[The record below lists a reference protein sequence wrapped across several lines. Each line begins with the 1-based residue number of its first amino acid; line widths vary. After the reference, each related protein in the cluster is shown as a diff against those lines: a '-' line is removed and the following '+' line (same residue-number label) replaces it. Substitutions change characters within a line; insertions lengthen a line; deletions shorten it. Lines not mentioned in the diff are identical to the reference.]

1 MDTYDHLRVDA
12 GDLIDALEYHL
23 EDASCLL
30 DLESGEVI
38 HAADMPEDEDLDD
51 PDRYLVIPAMD
62 SFDSFQ
68 IMEDFVEGLPEG
80 EACRALARALRLP
93 RPFRCFK
100 DTLFEFPSLRERWFK
115 FQHDRM
121 LEYAQ
126 TWLEDTLPGARLS
139 LG

>member
-1 MDTYDHLRVDA
+1 MDTYNHLRVDA
-12 GDLIDALEYHL
+12 VDLIDALENHL
-23 EDASCLL
+23 DDASRLL
-30 DLESGEVI
+30 DLESGEVV
-38 HAADMPEDEDLDD
+38 HVADMEDEDLYE
-51 PDRYLVIPAMD
+51 PDRFLVIPAMD
-62 SFDSFQ
+62 SFESCQ

-121 LEYAQ
+121 LAYAQ

>member
-23 EDASCLL
+23 DDASQLL
-30 DLESGEVI
+30 DLESGEVVQ
-38 HAADMPEDEDLDD
+38 AADMPEDEDLDD
-51 PDRYLVIPAMD
+51 PDRFLVIPSMD

-100 DTLFEFPSLRERWFK
+100 DTLFEFPSLRELWFK

-139 LG
+139 L

>member
-12 GDLIDALEYHL
+12 GDLIEALEYHL
-23 EDASCLL
+23 DDASCLL
-30 DLESGEVI
+30 DLESGEVV
-38 HAADMPEDEDLDD
+38 HAVDMPEGEDLDD
-51 PDRYLVIPAMD
+51 PDRFLVIPPMD

-68 IMEDFVEGLPEG
+68 ILEDFVEGLPEG

-100 DTLFEFPSLRERWFK
+100 DTLCEFPPLRERWFR

-121 LEYAQ
+121 LQLAQ

>member
-1 MDTYDHLRVDA
+1 MDTYDHLRIDA
-12 GDLIDALEYHL
+12 GDLIEALEYHL
-23 EDASCLL
+23 DDASWLL
-30 DLESGEVI
+30 DLESGEVVY
-38 HAADMPEDEDLDD
+38 ATDLPEEEDPDD
-51 PDRYLVIPAMD
+51 PDRFLVIPAMD

-100 DTLFEFPSLRERWFK
+100 DTLFDFPALREQWFK
-115 FQHDRM
+115 FQQDRM

-126 TWLEDTLPGARLS
+126 NWLEDTLPGARLS

>member
-23 EDASCLL
+23 DDASHLL
-30 DLESGEVI
+30 DLESGEVVQ
-38 HAADMPEDEDLDD
+38 AADMPEDEDLDD
-51 PDRYLVIPAMD
+51 PDRFLVIPPMD

-100 DTLFEFPSLRERWFK
+100 DTLFDFPALREQWFK
-115 FQHDRM
+115 FQQDRM

-126 TWLEDTLPGARLS
+126 NWLEDTLPGARL
-139 LG
+139 G

>member
-23 EDASCLL
+23 DDASHLL
-30 DLESGEVI
+30 DLESGEVVQ
-38 HAADMPEDEDLDD
+38 AADMPEDEDLDD
-51 PDRYLVIPAMD
+51 PDRFLVIPPMD

-100 DTLFEFPSLRERWFK
+100 DTLQDFPTLRQQWFQFHDERVLK
-115 FQHDRM
+115 
-121 LEYAQ
+121 YAGEW
-126 TWLEDTLPGARLS
+126 TEDHLPGAQLFTK
-139 LG
+139 